1 MRYNIAQDYRAMDIA
16 EYQWFYNYD
25 YATASAIVTME
36 ELLQAV
42 AKRKCKAEGH
52 KLKDI
57 SCIGPESGKEEI
69 YCTRCGW
76 SSTWIYY

>member
-25 YATASAIVTME
+25 YATASAMVTMD
-36 ELLQAV
+36 ELLQAA
-42 AKRKCKAEGH
+42 AKRKCKAVGH

-57 SCIGPESGKEEI
+57 SHIGPESGKEEI
-69 YCTRCGW
+69 YCTRCGYSW
-76 SSTWIYY
+76 RHTWY